1 MQSLD
6 VDYVLVIFGGVANYA
21 SDDINKFLWPV
32 RIGSGVFGKDMPSEK
47 DFMSE
52 SGQFDVGPGGSK
64 ILHNCLA
71 YKLSYYRFV
80 FVSKLYLMSKHD
92 MTAVVA
98 ANYVS
103 QADLIV

>member
-71 YKLSYYRFV
+71 YKLSYYRCV
-80 FVSKLYLMSKHD
+80 IVSAVYLMSKHA
-92 MTAVVA
+92 MIRGCSCC
-98 ANYVS
+98 VS
-103 QADLIV
+103 